1 MVGRYPKFSVSGGR
15 ITSRFCHD
23 CPAGRLFAGG
33 AHPVR
38 GAGGGSVHR
47 AGEPLADVLRPFN
60 AFSLLR
66 SAGPRNL
73 PLFFLIT
80 NKGGEA
86 MRISKTQASRRERR
100 VSQARRRTVIGFMGA
115 AALLPERWTA
125 PVVQAVV
132 LPAHAQTSP
141 VDTPPEETGIMFA
154 ACSVTLAFTP
164 GQVGIGGCTG
174 GQFTNVIPTVSGAVV
189 GDGDLSGIAIDI
201 ESVLMVNGFPQTVN
215 GSTTTDGGG
224 NYTLELDGL
233 APPDGVGGPHIVCTQ
248 DCGTTFPVGGLV
260 QATVTSDDPQ
270 LAGTSN
276 CSASFVCD
284 DLV

>member
-1 MVGRYPKFSVSGGR
+1 
-15 ITSRFCHD
+15 
-23 CPAGRLFAGG
+23 
-33 AHPVR
+33 
-38 GAGGGSVHR
+38 
-47 AGEPLADVLRPFN
+47 
-60 AFSLLR
+60 
-66 SAGPRNL
+66 
-73 PLFFLIT
+73 
-80 NKGGEA
+80 
-86 MRISKTQASRRERR
+86 MRIYGIQPPRQDCR
-100 VSQARRRTVIGFMGA
+100 VNTARRRTIMGFMGA

-154 ACSVTLAFTP
+154 TCSVALAFTA
-164 GQVGIGGCTG
+164 GQVGLGGCTG

-189 GDGDLSGIAIDI
+189 GDGNVSGIDIDI
-201 ESVLMVNGFPQTVN
+201 ESVLMVNGFPQTIN

-233 APPDGVGGPHIVCTQ
+233 APPDGVGGPHLVCTQ
-248 DCGTTFPVGGLV
+248 DCGTTFPAGGLV
-260 QATVTSDDPQ
+260 QVTATSDDPQ
-270 LAGTSN
+270 LAGISN